1 MTKKEKIL
9 YHRLSSLTNLLIMDL
24 DDLKPTAVIGATLH
38 VKAKEFIVALEPF
51 LETVYDSQ
59 QLRSGTYLTDLSHKI
74 DTVLR
79 KSYEPILD

>member
-38 VKAKEFIVALEPF
+38 QKAKEFTLALEPF